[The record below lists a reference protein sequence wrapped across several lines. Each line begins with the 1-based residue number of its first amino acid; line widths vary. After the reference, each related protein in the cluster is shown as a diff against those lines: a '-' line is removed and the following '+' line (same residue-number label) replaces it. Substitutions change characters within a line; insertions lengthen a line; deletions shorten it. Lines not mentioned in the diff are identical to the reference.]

1 MSEFK
6 KAVAALEPLEAEL
19 AAIQLGTS
27 DPVSHLQRV
36 EGLSIASEEQAL
48 LWNKFHKRAIE
59 TDEDK
64 QVYGEK
70 MVARVLEGW
79 NRYQLAQST
88 TTELLEAAQEAAAPE
103 IARIEQQQQFEAA
116 ATVQRQAERE
126 ACELEEETRAK
137 EATAAAAA
145 ALERQ
150 QAEDL
155 QTLLRR
161 EEEQREQRRAER
173 DALEQRRA
181 KLLMLPPA
189 AAIRVAVTELHQTC
203 GNIADFT
210 AAVRTLL
217 SLVANCVS
225 SPDEPSYRRLRIQ
238 NANFQQEF
246 ARFDWAV
253 ECLMTAGFREQV
265 EPSEADEAI
274 EEQFLILAEPDPLN
288 RFEEWKRWMSHLK
301 TVKGVLAAVDS
312 VLRDH
317 RLDGSS
323 EKFELEEPF
332 ALATKMKAQ
341 EELEATTIK

>member
-161 EEEQREQRRAER
+161 EEEQREHVCGGVGGELVGVGDGRFVLEVAGVWSGRAR
-173 DALEQRRA
+173 WVPVGHAGFGYDQVGAGHR
-181 KLLMLPPA
+181 
-189 AAIRVAVTELHQTC
+189 I
-203 GNIADFT
+203 G
-210 AAVRTLL
+210 AVRWL
-217 SLVANCVS
+217 SAVGKLQRSGPGGAGAVS
-225 SPDEPSYRRLRIQ
+225 
-238 NANFQQEF
+238 
-246 ARFDWAV
+246 
-253 ECLMTAGFREQV
+253 
-265 EPSEADEAI
+265 
-274 EEQFLILAEPDPLN
+274 
-288 RFEEWKRWMSHLK
+288 
-301 TVKGVLAAVDS
+301 AVDG
-312 VLRDH
+312 VDQFWPVGAPMEVGGENRERQEPH
-317 RLDGSS
+317 GSQ
-323 EKFELEEPF
+323 PW
-332 ALATKMKAQ
+332 
-341 EELEATTIK
+341 